1 MNLVLVYLLKLLFVL
16 RERVGGVDEREVD
29 VVLKKTD
36 RVSIRVSVGVGV
48 RVRVRILKSSQCRV
62 RVRISLKSY

>member
-36 RVSIRVSVGVGV
+36 RVSIRVSVGV
-48 RVRVRILKSSQCRV
+48 RVRILKSSQCRV